1 MAAKLIMKYPVLI
14 MGIIMISLFLWDL
27 KSNNRSI
34 LLSRDKLMPTSCS
47 AVIVKLSRRVPGH
60 WKVDCKENDLQIE
73 YPVEANIPNLDTLRQ
88 GIYKD
93 LVNNMV
99 LATRNSPI
107 DSLENVRQVQF
118 IANHKQLEIKAIIS
132 GKSMVKFATMNEP
145 KFIMDHLRATTVV
158 KETLK

>member
-1 MAAKLIMKYPVLI
+1 MKYPVLI
-14 MGIIMISLFLWDL
+14 IGIVMISIFVLDI
-27 KSNNRSI
+27 KNNNRSI

-60 WKVDCKENDLQIE
+60 WKVECKDNDLHVE

-88 GIYKD
+88 GLYKD

-99 LATRNSPI
+99 LATKNSPI
-107 DSLENVRQVQF
+107 DTLENVRQVEF
-118 IANHKQLEIKAIIS
+118 KANHKQLEIKAAIS
-132 GKSMVKFATMNEP
+132 GKNIVKFATMNEP

-158 KETLK
+158 HETLK